1 MSAPG
6 PYTVEITL
14 DAQADLEELH
24 AYISEHDSERAAD
37 HVIDEIEAAGLKLS
51 IVPEKGSVPAEMLDL
66 GIRDYRQTSW
76 KAYRLIYRIVDAKVY
91 IYVIGDGRQDF
102 RTLLMRRLLSA

>member
-1 MSAPG
+1 MKAAPTC
-6 PYTVEITL
+6 TVEISL
-14 DAQADLEELH
+14 DAQADLEEIH
-24 AYISEHDSERAAD
+24 AWIAEHDSERAAD

-51 IVPEKGSVPAEMLDL
+51 VFPEKGKIPAELLDL

-76 KAYRLIYRIVDAKVY
+76 KAYRLIYRIVGTTVY
-91 IYVIGDGRQDF
+91 VYVIGDGRQDF

>member
-1 MSAPG
+1 
-6 PYTVEITL
+6 
-14 DAQADLEELH
+14 
-24 AYISEHDSERAAD
+24 
-37 HVIDEIEAAGLKLS
+37 
-51 IVPEKGSVPAEMLDL
+51 MLDL

>member
-6 PYTVEITL
+6 TYTVEITL
-14 DAQADLEELH
+14 DAQADLEEIH

-51 IVPEKGSVPAEMLDL
+51 IFPEKGRVPAEMLDL

-76 KAYRLIYRIVDAKVY
+76 RRTGSSTESSTRRSTSTSSAT
-91 IYVIGDGRQDF
+91 DGRI
-102 RTLLMRRLLSA
+102 SEHS